1 MCQFRLNGGEG
12 GALWIL
18 TELRL
23 VALLTLSPPASPQ
36 PPSVCVP
43 LSIWCISLPFCWC
56 TSTSLCW
63 FGDHFFRL
71 PFCCIYFTL
80 PHASLHGPPKNL
92 FSHPNIWFCS
102 QPWSKL
108 VNGPNTNKVE
118 EQKIWEYWKR
128 NRNSLYTIKQFMSG
142 GFKLVCDSWHHST
155 LSKATSLSPLP
166 LMPHVSQL
174 RTTGP
179 QHYVVKHSRAF
190 GCVTMSMFWPAR
202 TNIADDTMQILEAK
216 TVVSTHFKCQTA
228 ICVGWKEEWLGT
240 RALIYHQPCQIM
252 NL

>member
-71 PFCCIYFTL
+71 SFCCIYFTL
-80 PHASLHGPPKNL
+80 PHASLHRPPKNL

-118 EQKIWEYWKR
+118 EQ
-128 NRNSLYTIKQFMSG
+128 NS
-142 GFKLVCDSWHHST
+142 D
-155 LSKATSLSPLP
+155 
-166 LMPHVSQL
+166 
-174 RTTGP
+174 
-179 QHYVVKHSRAF
+179 
-190 GCVTMSMFWPAR
+190 
-202 TNIADDTMQILEAK
+202 NIESETE
-216 TVVSTHFKCQTA
+216 THFTQSNNSCQTDLNMR
-228 ICVGWKEEWLGT
+228 LGV
-240 RALIYHQPCQIM
+240 
-252 NL
+252 

>member
-1 MCQFRLNGGEG
+1 MKCVSFAWMGGRGVHCEYWLSWG
-12 GALWIL
+12 WWPS
-18 TELRL
+18 
-23 VALLTLSPPASPQ
+23 LLTLSSPASPQ

-71 PFCCIYFTL
+71 SFCCIYFTL
-80 PHASLHGPPKNL
+80 PHASLHRPPKNL

-128 NRNSLYTIKQFMSG
+128 NRNSLYTIKQFMSE

-155 LSKATSLSPLP
+155 LKKATSLCPTHPSNSPSCHMYLSSEQQVP
-166 LMPHVSQL
+166 S
-174 RTTGP
+174 
-179 QHYVVKHSRAF
+179 
-190 GCVTMSMFWPAR
+190 TMLS
-202 TNIADDTMQILEAK
+202 NIAGHLDVWQCLC
-216 TVVSTHFKCQTA
+216 FGRLGQT
-228 ICVGWKEEWLGT
+228 
-240 RALIYHQPCQIM
+240 
-252 NL
+252 